1 MKIENISEFGLRQN
15 DVRLFALSDFPEVS
29 QGIDVANVIVEK
41 AGEIGGLQNGDIV
54 FIASKIISK
63 AENLIVDLRNVV
75 VGDEAV
81 ELSKISGKPASVC
94 QVIIDNCQNVHI
106 VNDGKTILAEN
117 SQRILSTSG
126 GIDKLDEHHVT
137 LLPTD
142 PDGIATVIREKINT
156 EIDVDVAVVIVDS
169 DGLPQ
174 WKGAISI
181 PIGSSGIA
189 PIRSTVGYDPILK
202 TPKQQDENV
211 IFMLANAAGYLL
223 GQRGKG
229 TPVVILRGDISERNS
244 SLGVK
249 DAIHGN

>member
-1 MKIENISEFGLRQN
+1 MKTEQGSRQN
-15 DVRLFALSDFPEVS
+15 DIELFALSNFPEVG
-29 QGIDVANVIVEK
+29 QGANVASLIIEEAEK
-41 AGEIGGLQNGDIV
+41 VGGLQKGDIV

-63 AENLIVDLRNVV
+63 AENLIVDLRDVV
-75 VGDEAV
+75 VGEEAK
-81 ELSKISGKPASVC
+81 ELSRTSGKPASVC
-94 QVIIDNCQNVHI
+94 QVIIDNSQNVHT
-106 VNDGKTILAEN
+106 VNGGKTILAEN
-117 SQRILSTSG
+117 SQHIICTSG

-137 LLPTD
+137 LLPED
-142 PDGIATVIREKINT
+142 PDGTADGIREKINSET
-156 EIDVDVAVVIVDS
+156 DKDVAVIIVDS

-174 WKGAISI
+174 WKGAICI

-229 TPVVILRGDISERNS
+229 TPVVILRGDISEINS
-244 SLGVK
+244 DLGVK
-249 DAIHGN
+249 DAIHRN